1 MGRSITENKVST
13 GLRGPTASPEDMLM
27 QSLIVQQNDNVR
39 IVVLHGDVNEHTIS
53 HVIVQLLQLAN
64 QNHKPIHLVISTY
77 GGSVDEMFSLYDT
90 IKFLPCPVHTIAL
103 GKVMSAGVL
112 LLASGVKGKRLIGR
126 SARIMIHPVS
136 GGLYGNVF
144 EAINEVK
151 EHERLQLLMSQA
163 LQRETKMS
171 QEEIDKMM
179 KAGHDCY
186 ITPEEAIR
194 LGIVDGFVGDN
205 PLEAPRPP
213 KKKKV

>member
-1 MGRSITENKVST
+1 MGRSTNNSSKLSKVPS
-13 GLRGPTASPEDMLM
+13 ASPEDMLM
-27 QSLIVQQNDNVR
+27 QSLIVQHDNVR

-126 SARIMIHPVS
+126 SARIMIHPIS

-144 EAINEVK
+144 EALNEVK
-151 EHERLQLLMSQA
+151 EHERLQALMADALLK
-163 LQRETKMS
+163 ETKMS
-171 QEEIDKMM
+171 AGEIEKIM

-186 ITPEEAIR
+186 LTPEEAIKM
-194 LGIVDGFVGDN
+194 GIVDGYIGDD
-205 PLEAPRPP
+205 ATSKTS
-213 KKKKV
+213 KKSKRVK